1 MDLLKVGDIVSF
13 SSKWLKSTQ
22 AHDLGR
28 ERGEVLEV
36 AQCGGLILC
45 AVQWPDRVT
54 RVLHQNLVRYDQR
67 HLEAF

>member
-1 MDLLKVGDIVSF
+1 MELLKVGDIVSF

-45 AVQWPDRVT
+45 TVQWADRVT

-67 HLEAF
+67 YLEAF